1 MAERGEA
8 RSTAE
13 QVGLFDGAPG
23 DETFRVGELVARISR
38 AIAGAFPTEVWVRG
52 EVHGLKSP
60 NAAGHV
66 YFDLCERNNRR
77 GPATTLPVAMF
88 RAERLRIER
97 ALADWPDFRLADGL
111 EVRVRGRVSYGYGR
125 VSLVTSAV
133 DPVHTL
139 GRLAADRQ
147 RVLRALAADGLL
159 DANARL
165 PLPLLPLRL
174 GLVTSAGSAA
184 YEDVLAELT
193 SSGLGFRLLVAD
205 ARVQGPGAELSLAR
219 GLHALHGVECDLVLV
234 VRGGGSR
241 TDLVAFDGERLARA
255 VATMPVP
262 VLCGVGHEIDT
273 CVIDDVAHTS
283 FKTPTAAAAGVVT
296 LVRAAAGRAE
306 STWSSVAARSLSL
319 LDAAEDRLVVAGRRV
334 SPTRVAASLDR
345 AGALLDRSAVRLRTS
360 AAAGLERRTS
370 RLDLL
375 EARVAA
381 HDPAHALQRGWSLT
395 RAADGSL
402 VRSVADVAPGDEL
415 TTTLADG
422 TVHTTVRSTASNEHG

>member
-1 MAERGEA
+1 MAQRSEPT
-8 RSTAE
+8 STAD
-13 QVGLFDGAPG
+13 QAGLFDATAEPA
-23 DETFRVGELVARISR
+23 DETFRVGELVSRIGK
-38 AIAGAFPTEVWVRG
+38 AIASAFPAEVWVRG

-66 YFDLCERNNRR
+66 YLDLCERNNRR

-88 RAERLRIER
+88 RSERLRIER
-97 ALADWPDFRLADGL
+97 ALAEWPDFRLADGL

-125 VSLVTSAV
+125 VSLVVSAI

-193 SSGLGFRLLVAD
+193 ASGLGFQVLVAD
-205 ARVQGPGAELSLAR
+205 ARVQGPGAELSLVR
-219 GLHALHGVECDLVLV
+219 GLHALRSTGCDVVLV

-273 CVIDDVAHTS
+273 CVIDDVAHSS
-283 FKTPTAAAAGVVT
+283 FKTPTATAAAVVT
-296 LVRAAAGRAE
+296 FVREAAGRAE
-306 STWSSVAARSLSL
+306 WAWSGVAGRSLAL
-319 LDAAEDRLVVAGRRV
+319 LDNAETSLVAAGRRV

-345 AGALLDRSAVRLRTS
+345 AGAVLDRSAGRLRTS
-360 AAAGLERRTS
+360 AAAGLERRGS

-375 EARVAA
+375 EARVVA
-381 HDPAHALQRGWSLT
+381 HDPAHALRRGWSLT
-395 RAADGSL
+395 RAADGTL
-402 VRSVADVAPGDEL
+402 VRSIADVAPGDEL

-422 TVHTTVRSTASNEHG
+422 TVHTTVRSTA